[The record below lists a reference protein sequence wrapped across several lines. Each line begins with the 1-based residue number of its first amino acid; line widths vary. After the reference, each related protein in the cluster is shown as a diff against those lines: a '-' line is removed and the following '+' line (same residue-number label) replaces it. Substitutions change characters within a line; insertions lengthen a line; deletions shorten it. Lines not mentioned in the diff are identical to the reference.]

1 MWRLLF
7 GMRSL
12 YVREEAC
19 SLSLCARLGMR
30 QVACGRRRVGV
41 LSLYSSVTNGGLAC
55 VWRRAISSHH
65 LTHAHH
71 VAEAHPP
78 LPLVTARG
86 MSQPHQKK
94 NEDKKGI
101 YPLVTALVREF
112 ARQ

>member
-30 QVACGRRRVGV
+30 QEASRRA
-41 LSLYSSVTNGGLAC
+41 LSLLSVTNGGLAC
-55 VWRRAISSHH
+55 VRRRAISSHH

-78 LPLVTARG
+78 LPLVPARG